1 MNYERNTQA
10 LIHSY
15 EAAVAWGNADHEEA
29 LHEAVRV
36 GFPGIGEE
44 GQAELYA
51 RIADA
56 WEGYR
61 TALVPRKLWIGQI
74 VVSFMAG
81 RTSSA
86 VSGLKVQTNVKP
98 PFKRCSDC
106 ECKSAAACAKERA

>member
-1 MNYERNTQA
+1 MNYERNTKA
-10 LIHSY
+10 LIQSY

-36 GFPGIGEE
+36 GFPGIGED

-61 TALVPRKLWIGQI
+61 TALIPRKLWIGQI
-74 VVSFMAG
+74 VVSFMSG
-81 RTSSA
+81 RTCNA
-86 VSGLKVQTNVKP
+86 VSGLKVRTNVP
-98 PFKRCSDC
+98 PKFERCSDC
-106 ECKSAAACAKERA
+106 DCASSADCKKEEA